1 MKKIIILLTMLLIP
15 FSAVSSFAS
24 QMRVYVAG
32 MSATG
37 VQNRD
42 EMQSTLQTLLASRLN
57 SDKIIAVGS
66 AGEAD
71 IVVNGTYVSI
81 GKIFSLDASGKTTAG
96 KIVTRAFVQGESQ
109 DELIP
114 AIGKLAEKL
123 SAGLIKMYPA
133 GQPVAATQPPLAT
146 IPPVG
151 AGSVPR
157 SDFIKPK
164 AQVTNTAA
172 VWLSKR
178 LAGAANLMAVGKL
191 LSGGS
196 REIFLAG
203 DRRIAYY
210 RQGSNMTLVSEV
222 ELESG
227 YKIIA
232 LDTMEGNSDSVDIYV
247 TIVRAGELAS
257 QVWQIKADK
266 LVRVAADLPYYFRAV
281 SVAGGPKKL
290 YAQAMGRDADYY
302 GDVAEATRNGSKITL
317 KNPLKMPRY
326 GTIYTFNQFHDHDG
340 KTLTVVINPDGYL
353 VVYDEELKELWRS
366 NDKFGGS
373 ELYFQREDDANF
385 RVTGDKYRWI
395 FMNQCIQVTS
405 TGEILIGKNE
415 GFWVLG
421 NARSYKRGAVYCLFW
436 NGSSLDEKWR
446 TQETQ
451 NYMPDYYYDEAR
463 NELLLLQT
471 VQRPGITANGASSL
485 SIRKVE

>member
-15 FSAVSSFAS
+15 FTAISSVAS
-24 QMRVYVAG
+24 QMRVFVAG

-42 EMQSTLQTLLASRLN
+42 EMQLTLQTLLASRLN

-66 AGEAD
+66 TGEAD
-71 IVVNGTYVSI
+71 IVVSGTYVSI
-81 GKIFSLDASGKTTAG
+81 GKIFSLDAIAKTAAG
-96 KIVTRAFVQGESQ
+96 KIVTREFVQGESQ

-123 SAGLIKMYPA
+123 SADLIKLYPA
-133 GQPVAATQPPLAT
+133 GQLAAVTQPSLAT
-146 IPPVG
+146 VPAVG
-151 AGSVPR
+151 AGPVPG
-157 SDFIKPK
+157 SDVIKPK
-164 AQVTNTAA
+164 SQVTNSAA
-172 VWLSKR
+172 AWLSKR

-191 LSGGS
+191 LSDGS

-210 RQGSNMTLVSEV
+210 RQGSDMKLLSEA
-222 ELESG
+222 ELGNG
-227 YKIIA
+227 YKIIS
-232 LDTMEGNSDSVDIYV
+232 LDTVDGNNDSVDIYV
-247 TIVRAGELAS
+247 TIIRAGELSS

-266 LVRVAADLPYYFRAV
+266 LVRVAADLPYYFRAIK
-281 SVAGGPKKL
+281 VAGWPKKL
-290 YAQAMGRDADYY
+290 YAQAMGRDVDYY
-302 GDVAEATRNGSKITL
+302 GDVAEATRSGSVITL
-317 KNPLKMPRY
+317 KNPFKLPRY
-326 GTIYTFNQFHDHDG
+326 GTIYTFNKFHDRDG
-340 KTLTVVINPDGYL
+340 KTFTVVINPDGYL

-405 TGEILIGKNE
+405 KGEILIGKNE

-421 NARSYKRGAVYCLFW
+421 NARSYKRGAVYCLLW

-451 NYMPDYYYDEAR
+451 NYMPDYFYDEAH
-463 NELLLLQT
+463 NELLILQT
-471 VQRPGITANGASSL
+471 VQRPGITTNGASSL
-485 SIRKVE
+485 TIRKVE